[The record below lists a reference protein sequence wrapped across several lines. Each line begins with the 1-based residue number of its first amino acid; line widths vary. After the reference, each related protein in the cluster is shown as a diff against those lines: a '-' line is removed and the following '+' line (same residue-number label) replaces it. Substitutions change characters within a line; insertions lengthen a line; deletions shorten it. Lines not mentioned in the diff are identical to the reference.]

1 MVLSSSATRGG
12 AVMVDV
18 ARRAGVSQKTV
29 SRVVN
34 NAPHVRPTVRDRV
47 YAAIEE
53 LGYRPN
59 VAARALATNR
69 THTIGL
75 LAAGT
80 NLYGPARRAFSI
92 EQAARRHGYALA
104 LASLP
109 DLDPQ
114 TIAAGVEDL
123 LSRGVEGL
131 VIEMPTSASPLDV
144 TGLADLPVVTSTER
158 IAGLTRQVAVDGN
171 HADSAREVTE
181 YLLGLGHSTVWHLA
195 GPRDWAAAQRRRAG
209 WRSALVAAGRPVPRP
224 LFGDWSARSG
234 YLQGRR
240 LAERSDLTAIFVAND
255 HMAMGVLRAFAE
267 ASRPIP
273 GEVSIVGYD
282 DVPEAEF
289 QIVPLTTVSSDADE
303 AAERILAELVSMIEG
318 AEPTVAE
325 VRLGSRLVIRSSS
338 GPPPPPPP

>member
-1 MVLSSSATRGG
+1 MALSQSAPRGG

-34 NAPHVRPTVRDRV
+34 NAPHVRPGVRDRV
-47 YAAIEE
+47 NAAIEE

-59 VAARALATNR
+59 VAARALASNR

-75 LAAGT
+75 LAIGT
-80 NLYGPARRAFSI
+80 DLYGPSRRVFTI
-92 EQAARRHGYALA
+92 EQAARRHGYGLA
-104 LASLP
+104 LTSLP

-114 TIAAGVEDL
+114 TVSRGVDDL
-123 LSRGVEGL
+123 LSRGIEGL
-131 VIEMPTSASPLDV
+131 VVEVPTHAIDLDL
-144 TGLADLPVVTSTER
+144 TGLGDLPVVTSAER
-158 IAGLTRQVAVDGN
+158 VSGLTRQVIVDVDQAASGY
-171 HADSAREVTE
+171 EVTE
-181 YLLGLGHSTVWHLA
+181 YLLALGHLTVWHLA
-195 GPRDWAAAQRRRAG
+195 GPRDWAAAEQRRAG
-209 WRSALVAAGRPVPRP
+209 WRSALIAAGRPVPRP

-240 LAERSDLTAIFVAND
+240 LADRPELSAIFVAND

-267 ASRPIP
+267 AGRAIP
-273 GEVSIVGYD
+273 GDVSIVGYD

-289 QIVPLTTVSSDADE
+289 QIVPLSTVAVDADQ

-318 AEPTVAE
+318 AAPATTE
-325 VRLGSRLVIRSSS
+325 VMLGSRLVIRSSS
-338 GPPPPPPP
+338 GPPPAN